1 MSKKKSNIIGKPKE
15 IDDEPLLNDLKKFLQ
30 YLWWI
35 INVAEHSDPEITKE
49 ERYEKA
55 LIAIMGDEYA
65 KWTKPPGGY
74 TYNDMREIKLEENET
89 GKLRGAIRK
98 LIEDRLPPLNNEKM
112 DIVERIY
119 QDAEREAFLNKEIEK
134 IEQHLNRNKH
144 LYEGEFFEKG
154 RGGFPWEA
162 DIDDI

>member
-1 MSKKKSNIIGKPKE
+1 MSKKDSNILGKPKE

-35 INVAEHSDPEITKE
+35 INITDHSDPEITKE

-55 LIAIMGDEYA
+55 LIAIMGDAYV
-65 KWTKPPGGY
+65 KWTKPPEGY
-74 TYNDMREIKLEENET
+74 TYNDMREIKLEENKT
-89 GKLRGAIRK
+89 GKRRAAIK
-98 LIEDRLPPLNNEKM
+98 KFIEERLPPLNGEKM
-112 DIVERIY
+112 DIVERNY
-119 QDAEREAFLNKEIEK
+119 KEAQREEFFENNIKM
-134 IEQHLNRNKH
+134 IEQHLSRNKH

-162 DIDDI
+162 DIDEI